1 MSKTG
6 MLHQAWL
13 TKAVPPFIWKSN
25 RFGER
30 V

>member
-1 MSKTG
+1 MLRTD

-13 TKAVPPFIWKSN
+13 TKAVLPFFWKSN
-25 RFGER
+25 GFGER